1 MELKTIENDHVNPY
15 VKARVDHVPIAGDV
29 YAYRSPSYN
38 GWEVIRLV
46 RQNERGAWECVDV
59 FTGKKEK
66 ECDNNSLKE
75 YYRWIQNDY
84 EDISDIAS
92 KIVEGRAVEVAGL
105 LGGGTDAAP
114 QSEDLMATE
123 SPEHIAAML
132 EMAEN
137 LQNKAEEAKLVAQ
150 CMVEKRKWELE
161 NTLRAINNHV
171 GLLNK
176 RVSDLLKV
184 ITVLNLYTG
193 ATVDIHR
200 LAEGDPAPAEEPLSL
215 RQRILFMDEELCVH
229 LEREADYKDIE
240 LFFEWLKEPSN
251 RDIIAPEPRCVVCLK
266 PKRFNKQYR
275 SGDPLWD
282 KLQNEW
288 NHLTFVVI
296 RNGDNLW
303 WFESD
308 DLEVFEWAF
317 PHEDFEEKFLKD
329 QEDGHFREAKA
340 MKHTDTRYRVLKYMM
355 FLQGLIDQRQD
366 LIGPTATR
374 INLMKLQGV
383 RLIRDDEN
391 AIGTGRKPWK
401 EFRKEKNALIRR
413 GTRILYVAGECW
425 SDSYRNRPTPCSGRF
440 LKYYSNDWSMPEFP
454 GTGLYSSDEITI
466 IDHYEN
472 RMPIKMKHPKPIFRY
487 LPGDKV
493 WDRSEYEE
501 RERKNRV
508 AWEYQTDYV
517 LNYDAVSLEELQGYL
532 EDRTMRTDFASM
544 IPVLVK
550 MKLHKLQEA
559 RDEAAFK
566 ELISEEIR
574 KETGKTP
581 SSASMDEAVSWW
593 KSKVIFTRALRSD
606 DRKAWNMI
614 RVKVIKNLG

>member
-1 MELKTIENDHVNPY
+1 M
-15 VKARVDHVPIAGDV
+15 
-29 YAYRSPSYN
+29 
-38 GWEVIRLV
+38 
-46 RQNERGAWECVDV
+46 
-59 FTGKKEK
+59 
-66 ECDNNSLKE
+66 
-75 YYRWIQNDY
+75 
-84 EDISDIAS
+84 
-92 KIVEGRAVEVAGL
+92 
-105 LGGGTDAAP
+105 
-114 QSEDLMATE
+114 
-123 SPEHIAAML
+123 
-132 EMAEN
+132 
-137 LQNKAEEAKLVAQ
+137 
-150 CMVEKRKWELE
+150 
-161 NTLRAINNHV
+161 
-171 GLLNK
+171 
-176 RVSDLLKV
+176 
-184 ITVLNLYTG
+184 
-193 ATVDIHR
+193 DIHR
-200 LAEGDPAPAEEPLSL
+200 LAEGDPVPAEEPLSL

-229 LEREADYKDIE
+229 LEREADYKDID
-240 LFFEWLKEPSN
+240 LFFKWMKEPAN

-282 KLQNEW
+282 KMQNDW
-288 NHLTFVVI
+288 NHHTFVVI
-296 RNGDNLW
+296 RNGENLW

-308 DLEVFEWAF
+308 DLEVYEWAF
-317 PHEDFEEKFLKD
+317 PHEDFEEKFLKE
-329 QEDGHFREAKA
+329 QKDGHFLEAKA

-374 INLMKLQGV
+374 TNLMKLQGI

-454 GTGLYSSDEITI
+454 GTGLYSSDDI
-466 IDHYEN
+466 IIVDHYEN
-472 RMPIKMKHPKPIFRY
+472 HMPVKMKHPKPVFRY

-493 WDRSEYEE
+493 WDRTEYEE

-508 AWEYQTDYV
+508 AWEYQMDHV

-532 EDRTMRTDFASM
+532 EDRTMRADFASM

-550 MKLHKLQEA
+550 MKLFKLQEA
-559 RDEAAFK
+559 RDETAFK
-566 ELISEEIR
+566 ELLSEDIR
-574 KETGKTP
+574 KETGKAP